1 MLTLVLALCSARDT
15 HVSLTPPDSPV
26 GWALLST
33 LHRKQAEVW
42 ELMNMRCGAEKEEK
56 VCRLSYH
63 DGLGTVQILYRVH

>member
-1 MLTLVLALCSARDT
+1 M
-15 HVSLTPPDSPV
+15 

-42 ELMNMRCGAEKEEK
+42 ELMNMRCGAEKKEK

-63 DGLGTVQILYRVH
+63 DGLGPVQGLSRVHRFFTTLVVGTSNPIFTDQTTGTQ